1 MNRPTILS
9 CAALAAA
16 GAVFAQT
23 PRPAPP
29 ALPAPDPAPAPA
41 AAAAEPLGTTDDVR
55 TAGELTVITSDRL
68 TYDGERGLAIFDG
81 NVVVSDPSLK
91 LKSDKLTVIFADRSE
106 VKRILAE
113 GRVVISSEDRR
124 GWAKRASYDVA
135 SGQVVLEGEPRV
147 MRGKDML
154 IGDRIT
160 FWRDENRVLVES
172 EKDRTPTVQQPGAR
186 LIIYP
191 EKGRS
196 PLNPAGGER
205 GPR

>member
-1 MNRPTILS
+1 MKFSTVLFFV
-9 CAALAAA
+9 ALCLA
-16 GAVFAQT
+16 GAGVAQT
-23 PRPAPP
+23 PRPV
-29 ALPAPDPAPAPA
+29 
-41 AAAAEPLGTTDDVR
+41 AAAEPAASTTETEPLATTDDVR
-55 TAGELTVITSDRL
+55 VAGELTVITSDRL
-68 TYDGERGLAIFDG
+68 TYDGGRGLAVFEG

-91 LKSDKLTVIFADRSE
+91 LKSDKLTVFFAERSE
-106 VKRILAE
+106 VKRMLAE

-172 EKDRTPTVQQPGAR
+172 EKNRTPTIEQPGAR

-196 PLNPAGGER
+196 PLNPTGGNR
-205 GPR
+205 GQR